1 MIIIFRIHQR
11 KVFSQHDIFN
21 DQLSSVL
28 HLLTV
33 AILHTH
39 THCPL
44 TAGDSL
50 PAELSPNLRRVF
62 TPLHHSNTLQPNSGN
77 CNGNHNGQLV
87 VVLIQAV
94 LAKFTLQRFCTGCSH
109 RVYLDDRITKIWLWN
124 WNVLTTRSKI
134 HENISGQKPEHKHP
148 FCLICLDYDDIC
160 RIWKLPS
167 NGRENSEFQNDLWT
181 CIAKLIW
188 QRRGSC
194 YSMRAMFRI

>member
-1 MIIIFRIHQR
+1 MIIFRIHQR
-11 KVFSQHDIFN
+11 KVFSQHEIFN

-33 AILHTH
+33 TIPHTHTH

-62 TPLHHSNTLQPNSGN
+62 PPLHHSNTLQPNSGN

-94 LAKFTLQRFCTGCSH
+94 LAKFTLQRFIGWAYYKDMIVELKCVDYSFKNTWEYFRGKTE
-109 RVYLDDRITKIWLWN
+109 Y
-124 WNVLTTRSKI
+124 
-134 HENISGQKPEHKHP
+134 KHP
-148 FCLICLDYDDIC
+148 VCLICLDYDDIC

-167 NGRENSEFQNDLWT
+167 NGREKSIFQNDLWK

-194 YSMRAMFRI
+194 YSMLAMFRI